1 MAYVK
6 ALEASSL
13 PAGTM
18 KHVAVGGKDILISN
32 VAGTYYA
39 MDNKCTHLGGSLSK
53 GKLDGNIV
61 TCPNHGASFELTT
74 GQPCTN
80 AKIGFLTMKV
90 KPVKCYSVKVQED
103 SLMIDVN

>member
-1 MAYVK
+1 
-6 ALEASSL
+6 
-13 PAGTM
+13 M
-18 KHVAVGGKDILISN
+18 KHEGVGGKDILIAI
-32 VAGTYYA
+32 VAGTYNA

-80 AKIGFLTMKV
+80 AKIGFQTMKV
-90 KPVKCYSVKVQED
+90 KPVKCFPVKLQED
-103 SLMIDVN
+103 SLMIEVD

>member
-1 MAYVK
+1 MEYVK
-6 ALEASSL
+6 ALEASLL

-18 KHVAVGGKDILISN
+18 KRVVVGGKDILVAN

-74 GQPCTN
+74 GKPCTN
-80 AKIGFLTMKV
+80 AKISFLTMKV
-90 KPVKCYSVKVQED
+90 KPVKCYPVKVQED
-103 SLMIDVN
+103 SLMIEVD